1 MENVAVL
8 NADYTFVGF
17 IDWQRAIVLLFQNKA
32 ETVKA
37 TDTTIYNCDRTFSFI
52 VPRVIRLIEYVKSL
66 MRNKI
71 PYSKRNI
78 FVRDN
83 FTCQFC
89 GKIMQQ
95 NECTVDHLIPKVD
108 GGKSS
113 WDNCVCSC
121 KRCNNIKADK
131 SLKHSGLKLR
141 RQPYIPSAGDFIRLR
156 SKHLIDQIW

>member
-8 NADYTFVGF
+8 NADYTYVGM
-17 IDWQRAIVLLFQNKA
+17 IDWQRSIVLLYQGKA
-32 ETVKA
+32 EIVRETNRI
-37 TDTTIYNCDRTFSFI
+37 IYNCDRTVSFI

-78 FVRDN
+78 FIRDN
-83 FTCQFC
+83 YVCQFC
-89 GKIMQQ
+89 GKKMEM

-113 WDNCVCSC
+113 WLNCVCSC
-121 KRCNNIKADK
+121 KKCNNIKGDK
-131 SLKHSGLKLR
+131 DLRHSGLKLK
-141 RQPYIPSAGDFIRLR
+141 RQPYLPSAGDFIRLR
-156 SKHLIDQIW
+156 SQHIVDQLW